1 MSKDPLYKEWETILF
16 SGKNRAFGAYVLRQ
30 RQNVDLLKGILVSV
44 VLVSLVYALPF
55 LVKWVASTRELIEVR
70 QVSVAITPY
79 SELAAPP
86 PIPLDEKKPEAV
98 QEPPEVATKKFLK
111 PELKRD
117 DEVKDEELIPTIE
130 ELKEANPGSETR
142 EGTGDIH
149 AQYEPNVVRDTAAAP
164 APAPKPPK
172 KSQVYSYVQKF
183 PEFPGGE
190 TVLQQFL
197 VDNIV
202 YPFIAK
208 ENNISGT
215 VIVQFVIDEDGRI
228 QNPVVARDI
237 GGGCGEEAIRVVMM
251 MPDWIPGE
259 QHGKKVAVRYTLPVR
274 FQLL

>member
-30 RQNVDLLKGILVSV
+30 RQNVDLFKGVLVSV

-117 DEVKDEELIPTIE
+117 DEVKDEELIPTID
-130 ELKEANPGSETR
+130 ELKDANPGSETR

-149 AQYEPNVVRDTAAAP
+149 AQYEPNVIRDTIAAL
-164 APAPKPPK
+164 APKPPK